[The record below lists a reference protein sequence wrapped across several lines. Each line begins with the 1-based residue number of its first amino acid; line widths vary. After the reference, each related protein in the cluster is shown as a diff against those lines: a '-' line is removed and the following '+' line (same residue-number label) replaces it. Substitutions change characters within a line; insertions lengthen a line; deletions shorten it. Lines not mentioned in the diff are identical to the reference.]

1 MSCRARFIDMSRWCR
16 GWDWWQESR
25 NWNDDWWRDP
35 WQESRN
41 WNDDWWRD
49 PGSSSSSVSV
59 VDDFKLER
67 AQALRQ
73 HGPPRFPGAW
83 DGGSR
88 PSSGVTN
95 YRKWYQKKGQ
105 SFSKEEITKPH
116 SVFRV
121 DVPLNLKECGYWWK
135 YMKEYCAL
143 EDSLKIS
150 MRVARRRKEGKGWYT
165 ITVQGPGGYE
175 VLEFALKELLRW
187 RPDF

>member
-1 MSCRARFIDMSRWCR
+1 MSCRARFIDMSWWGR

-49 PGSSSSSVSV
+49 PGSSSSYASAGFQWWQPEWETSTGDWWRDPGSSSSYDSL
-59 VDDFKLER
+59 DDFNLDKER

-83 DGGSR
+83 DGGVR
-88 PSSGVTN
+88 PPSGVTN
-95 YRKWYQKKGQ
+95 YLKWYQKKGQ

-135 YMKEYCAL
+135 YMTEY
-143 EDSLKIS
+143 
-150 MRVARRRKEGKGWYT
+150 
-165 ITVQGPGGYE
+165 
-175 VLEFALKELLRW
+175 
-187 RPDF
+187 